1 MPVGRK
7 SDSVACDVALAQMLP
22 VTVLLVSPRVKGAGQ
37 TVSKMEVT
45 RYLTY
50 NVGMQCQLSVLPYWS
65 QAATPGHLGHTHD
78 LGKRPHGSMNISRA
92 RP

>member
-7 SDSVACDVALAQMLP
+7 INSVACDVDLAQMLP
-22 VTVLLVSPRVKGAGQ
+22 VTVLLVSPRVKCAGQ
-37 TVSKMEVT
+37 TVSKMEVI

-65 QAATPGHLGHTHD
+65 QAATLGQLGHTHN